1 MFLWWMRAVI
11 CFHFLRL
18 FEEKCWVCPSLEYDL
33 LHDKKH
39 WADDAQH
46 WLHPRLFMITQ
57 PRQDSPGQAAA
68 RHQKVK
74 VNVEDD
80 SEAADTKHRRWEN
93 YGFCYLIPN
102 NFSLNIF
109 IAHQA
114 KYFLSAVGV
123 NNNSETTATTTV
135 W

>member
-1 MFLWWMRAVI
+1 MLN
-11 CFHFLRL
+11 
-18 FEEKCWVCPSLEYDL
+18 
-33 LHDKKH
+33 
-39 WADDAQH
+39 
-46 WLHPRLFMITQ
+46 T
-57 PRQDSPGQAAA
+57 DSTLVTSRNLVRTHQCQAAA

-114 KYFLSAVGV
+114 KYLFSAVGV